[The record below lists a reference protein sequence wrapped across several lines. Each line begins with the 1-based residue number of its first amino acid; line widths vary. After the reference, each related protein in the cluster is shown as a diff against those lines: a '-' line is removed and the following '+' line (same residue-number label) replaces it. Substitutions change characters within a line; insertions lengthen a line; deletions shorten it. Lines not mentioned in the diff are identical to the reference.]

1 MLKPLKHVQDLQ
13 AENAELVAR
22 LKLADEQNRRLQQ
35 ETDPLQGLKPENQ
48 RLSER
53 VMLLAGG
60 GKSAGR

>member
-1 MLKPLKHVQDLQ
+1 MLKPVRHVQDLL

-35 ETDPLQGLKPENQ
+35 ETEHLGGLKPENQ

-53 VMLLAGG
+53 VMLLEEEL
-60 GKSAGR
+60 